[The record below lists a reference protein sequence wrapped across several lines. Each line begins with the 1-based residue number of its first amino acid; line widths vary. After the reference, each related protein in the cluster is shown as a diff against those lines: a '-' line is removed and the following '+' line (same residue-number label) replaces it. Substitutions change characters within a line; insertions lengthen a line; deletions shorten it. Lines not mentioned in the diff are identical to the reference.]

1 MKIVV
6 CYKCVPFSDSIKINA
21 DRTLDFSEASYE
33 VGQYDYNAVEAA
45 MQLASTMDSSVV
57 ALTANGEITSNSK
70 MRKGIL
76 SRGPA
81 AMYGVQADW
90 LETADSYSTA
100 KVLKAAIDKIGDVSI
115 VFCGEGSG
123 DMYAQQVGPILGG
136 ILGWTTINSVCGI
149 RYDGET
155 LVLDR
160 AVDDGVETVKAAFP
174 MVVSVTGDI
183 NHPRIPTMKDIMGA
197 GKKLSTVWT
206 IDDVCATNEGT
217 TEVRSILAPEEM
229 GRQNIVL
236 PDASEEN
243 INKFFEYMKQ
253 AL

>member
-1 MKIVV
+1 
-6 CYKCVPFSDSIKINA
+6 
-21 DRTLDFSEASYE
+21 
-33 VGQYDYNAVEAA
+33 
-45 MQLASTMDSSVV
+45 MQLAAAADSSVI

-81 AMYGVQADW
+81 EMFGVQDNS

-100 KVLKAAIDKIGDVSI
+100 KVLKAAIDKIGDVDI

-149 RYDGET
+149 MYDGET
-155 LVLDR
+155 LILDR
-160 AVDDGVETVKAAFP
+160 VVDDGVETVKATFP

-197 GKKLSTVWT
+197 SKKPATVWS
-206 IDDVCATNEGT
+206 IEDVCDANEST
-217 TEVRSILAPEEM
+217 TDVRSILAPEEM
-229 GRQNIVL
+229 GRQKIVL